1 MWGMCVGSDEMSQ
14 ANHIPAWAASPEEFE
29 RTLEVLVST
38 ARENDVALDRSWT
51 FRHDEP
57 EYDDVMVEMT
67 SLAPRPEL
75 ADPTPSQP
83 SVSNGTTTADFEIA
97 LDELLTKGQ
106 KAGMAFD
113 RSWTFRD
120 SNPESNDTMIEISRL
135 AKPSC

>member
-1 MWGMCVGSDEMSQ
+1 MYVALNEMSQ

-38 ARENDVALDRSWT
+38 ARENGVQLDRSWT

-57 EYDDVMVEMT
+57 EYDDVMVEIT

-75 ADPTPSQP
+75 ADPTPNQP
-83 SVSNGTTTADFEIA
+83 SVSKNTTTADFEVA
-97 LDELLTKGQ
+97 LNELLMKGQ
-106 KAGMAFD
+106 EAGMAFD

-120 SNPESNDTMIEISRL
+120 SNPESNDTMVEISRL

>member
-1 MWGMCVGSDEMSQ
+1 MYVPTDEMSQ

-29 RTLEVLVST
+29 RTLEALVST
-38 ARENDVALDRSWT
+38 ARENDVELDRSWT

-57 EYDDVMVEMT
+57 EYDDVMVEIT
-67 SLAPRPEL
+67 SLAPRPEFT
-75 ADPTPSQP
+75 DPAPEQP
-83 SVSNGTTTADFEIA
+83 SVSNNTAADDFEVT

-106 KAGMAFD
+106 KAGIGVD

-120 SNPESNDTMIEISRL
+120 SDPDNNDMMVEITRL